1 LQSQHRNSDVAE
13 LYNIPQDISQ
23 SWDKKDRNS
32 ITETYLGLFGP
43 GMMEG
48 RNSDFFVP
56 SYLRNSRY
64 LERLHEKQ
72 KAKAAAQMQ
81 SRDNKSASSSRVG
94 SLSTT
99 PSSMNLHRAGFS
111 SYRGVMHD
119 VQETAPRPPEETLR
133 PLPTR
138 WSHIDRLDGL
148 ELSGD
153 GLQVNFNGE
162 YKKLDDAAASVRA
175 DHSVPRECGIYYY
188 EATVI
193 GKIKDKQV
201 TMCLTCIVLS

>member
-1 LQSQHRNSDVAE
+1 LQSQYRNSDAAE
-13 LYNIPQDISQ
+13 LYSTPQDFSQ
-23 SWDKKDRNS
+23 NWDKKDRDS

-43 GMMEG
+43 GIMEG
-48 RNSDFFVP
+48 RMSDFFVP
-56 SYLRNSRY
+56 SYLKNSRY

-72 KAKAAAQMQ
+72 KAKAAAQTLA
-81 SRDNKSASSSRVG
+81 RDNKSGSSSRVG

-119 VQETAPRPPEETLR
+119 VQEKAPRPAEETLG
-133 PLPTR
+133 PLPVR

-175 DHSVPRECGIYYY
+175 DSPIPRECGIYYY
-188 EATVI
+188 ETTMI

-201 TMCLTCIVLS
+201 RCS

>member
-1 LQSQHRNSDVAE
+1 MLDSR
-13 LYNIPQDISQ
+13 
-23 SWDKKDRNS
+23 
-32 ITETYLGLFGP
+32 
-43 GMMEG
+43 M
-48 RNSDFFVP
+48 SDFFVP

-72 KAKAAAQMQ
+72 KARAAAQMQ
-81 SRDNKSASSSRVG
+81 PRDKSASSSRVG

-119 VQETAPRPPEETLR
+119 VQEKAPRPQEETLR

-175 DHSVPRECGIYYY
+175 DSSVPRECGIYYY

-201 TMCLTCIVLS
+201 AMHVLSIAPS